1 MSFWNQKKSRPE
13 SKVTFYHSSINKNV
27 GNLKAVLPVVDLNE
41 GGTNRWP
48 CGALSS
54 VEVLM
59 GFSRL
64 PGGITSFL
72 VIPNLLILEYR
83 ISSGSVTQSFEI
95 PIVCI
100 STDLGSLGFKMVCFL
115 LPSGCLVTKIRSQ
128 AI

>member
-1 MSFWNQKKSRPE
+1 MGCFLNGSLFTI
-13 SKVTFYHSSINKNV
+13 VALIKNV

-72 VIPNLLILEYR
+72 VIPNLLILAYR

-128 AI
+128 AV